1 MKHDSRIDIR
11 IDAHLKQQ
19 VQQKLQGKKLSDFVR
34 QNLEEFVGNKMI
46 GEKGNEHNEIRI

>member
-34 QNLEEFVGNKMI
+34 QNLEEFVSKKMI